1 MTYQPNPNF
10 DKKSGGAVAM
20 QDQGRF
26 ARNAK
31 MILLLCAIVFVIG
44 SIFVDDENSHPS
56 SAMKLALKLVGFLL
70 HML

>member
-1 MTYQPNPNF
+1 MTNPNF
-10 DKKSGGAVAM
+10 DKEVGGGEAVVY
-20 QDQGRF
+20 DQGRF

-31 MILLLCAIVFVIG
+31 IILVLCAIVFVIG

-56 SAMKLALKLVGFLL
+56 SAMKLALKLVGVLI